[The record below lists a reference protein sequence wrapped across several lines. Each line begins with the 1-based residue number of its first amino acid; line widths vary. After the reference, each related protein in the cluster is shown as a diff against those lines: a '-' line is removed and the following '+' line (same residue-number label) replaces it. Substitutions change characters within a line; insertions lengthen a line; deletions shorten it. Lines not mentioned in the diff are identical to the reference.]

1 MKDIILGI
9 ISSLAA
15 IFAFITFLITR
26 RDQKKAQLEQLIN
39 VSEQNSKSIVELNK
53 NDVRIQLFL
62 LMHIAPNNAAD
73 ILPLAYHYFVEL
85 DGDQYLTGQFA
96 DWLKSKNIDKPIW
109 FKEKH
114 K

>member
-26 RDQKKAQLEQLIN
+26 RDQRKNKLEQLIQ
-39 VSEQNSKSIVELNK
+39 VSEQNSKSIVELIK
-53 NDVRIQLFL
+53 NDVRMQLFL
-62 LMHIAPNNAAD
+62 LIHIVPNNTAD
-73 ILPLAYHYFVEL
+73 ILPLAYRYFVEL
-85 DGDQYLTGQFA
+85 DGDQYLTSQFA
-96 DWLKSKNIDKPIW
+96 EWLESKNIDKPIW

-114 K
+114 